1 MDIQKSTIWTKYK
14 YLVPA
19 KNRIPEKAFQSF
31 YEEYE
36 LHPQRKSEII
46 DKVRKMTI
54 KKGYNP
60 SKKQTF
66 GKKKRKGK
74 TRKSRK

>member
-1 MDIQKSTIWTKYK
+1 MDIQESTIWTKYK

-31 YEEYE
+31 YEEYK
-36 LHPQRKSEII
+36 LHPQRKSAII

-54 KKGYNP
+54 KKGYKP
-60 SKKQTF
+60 TKKRAL
-66 GKKKRKGK
+66 GKKSRGGK
-74 TRKSRK
+74 SRKSRK

>member
-1 MDIQKSTIWTKYK
+1 MDIQESTIWTKYK

-36 LHPQRKSEII
+36 LHPQRKSAII

-54 KKGYNP
+54 KKGYKP
-60 SKKQTF
+60 SKKRAL
-66 GKKKRKGK
+66 GKKSRRGK
-74 TRKSRK
+74 SRKSRK

>member
-1 MDIQKSTIWTKYK
+1 MDIQESTIWTKYK

-36 LHPQRKSEII
+36 LHPQRKSAII

-54 KKGYNP
+54 KKGYKP
-60 SKKQTF
+60 SKKRSL
-66 GKKKRKGK
+66 G
-74 TRKSRK
+74 KSRG